1 MRRLKGGM
9 GCLNASFTLMVEL
22 VESKHIRLASMGLM
36 IAFSI
41 GEAFVG
47 IFALFLPEWRE
58 FHIFT
63 SVPLF
68 LMIPIC
74 LGVAESPRWLNGK
87 EKYTE
92 LLMLLTNIAKTNRSM
107 VPPDLEDQLQNA
119 IMNKV
124 DTTLSDVSLAALE
137 AGKESEDVL
146 TQKQNTHVK
155 PSQLILDPTMRL
167 YTIIMFSNWSLVT
180 LGMLFKLV
188 HKEVVHAYYFVII
201 VH

>member
-1 MRRLKGGM
+1 
-9 GCLNASFTLMVEL
+9 
-22 VESKHIRLASMGLM
+22 MGLM

-47 IFALFLPEWRE
+47 IFATFLPEWRN

-92 LLMLLTNIAKTNRSM
+92 LLVLLTTIAKTNQSM
-107 VPPDLEDQLQNA
+107 VPPDLEAQLQNA
-119 IMNKV
+119 IMNKG
-124 DTTLSDVSLAALE
+124 DTTLSNVSPATLE
-137 AGKESEDVL
+137 TGKEGKHCIN
-146 TQKQNTHVK
+146 QKESAQVK
-155 PSQLILDPTMRL
+155 PSQLFLDPTLRI
-167 YTIIMFSNWSLVT
+167 YTIVMFSNWSLVT
-180 LGMLFKLV
+180 LGMFLS
-188 HKEVVHAYYFVII
+188 
-201 VH
+201 